1 MVYIYAKTTGKQ
13 RMAQFE
19 KGNTK
24 GNRFSS
30 DNQPA
35 KNGRKPSLY
44 KQLKNLTGK
53 KVDYELSKEDYF
65 KTIRFLMERSKGE
78 LNKIMA
84 DANKEDSTTPIWV
97 CNIISAIFSDI
108 RFGRTSTVEMI
119 FGKSTQPIEGDIN
132 ANVSGSLEADL
143 SKLSTEELLVYH
155 GLLEKINGK
164 K

>member
-1 MVYIYAKTTGKQ
+1 
-13 RMAQFE
+13 MAQFE

-108 RFGRTSTVEMI
+108 RFGRL
-119 FGKSTQPIEGDIN
+119 PP
-132 ANVSGSLEADL
+132 LR
-143 SKLSTEELLVYH
+143 
-155 GLLEKINGK
+155 
-164 K
+164 

>member
-1 MVYIYAKTTGKQ
+1 
-13 RMAQFE
+13 MAYFE
-19 KGNTK
+19 KGNTQ

-30 DNQPA
+30 DNQPK

-44 KQLKNLTGK
+44 KQLKELTGK

-78 LNKIMA
+78 LNKI
-84 DANKEDSTTPIWV
+84 TPIWV

-119 FGKSTQPIEGDIN
+119 FDRIFGRSTQPIEGDIN
-132 ANVSGSLEADL
+132 ANVSGSFSPDL
-143 SKLSTEELLVYH
+143 SALTTEELLEYNK
-155 GLLEKINGK
+155 LLEKINGK